1 MVKYKKRLIKRGGQG
16 VTARRISVDFDKKC
30 GKLKPYHAVSAGPRT
45 GGVNLSRDLSR
56 EFSEIGIPLVRLH
69 DLEYPY
75 GSNQFVDIHC
85 IFPDFS
91 KDPEDP
97 ESYNFAPTDAYV
109 RAIRECGADVILRLG
124 ESTDPF
130 PKKLYTKAPDDLQK
144 WASIC
149 EHIVMHYNEGFAG
162 GFKMNLKQLEILG
175 GADDPRVFS
184 GSPEEFFELYR
195 VVANRLKERFPRIKV
210 GGYGSGGF
218 YSFNRL
224 NSTEEQKSFV
234 PYLRAFL
241 RYISSPETS
250 APLDFLTWYS
260 YPTTPEEL
268 ALHARYA
275 RSILEECGHKRTK
288 SYLVGFNTHT
298 YLTDDI
304 TEKPS
309 YAAELASDIIS
320 LSRSDVDLAILADSP
335 LAASH
340 GKIFLSGGGAEN
352 CPVYH
357 TLLMYGEL
365 YKLGYAAETVG
376 DSRSEIYTLA
386 ATSGERHAVM
396 IVTRQYSGN
405 LELKLSGTSAAS
417 CRIRRIASRDGSF
430 RVGSVGAT
438 LAVVDNTVAFRAD
451 KDAVYL
457 ITLDN

>member
-1 MVKYKKRLIKRGGQG
+1 MN
-16 VTARRISVDFDKKC
+16 ARRISVDFGKKC
-30 GKLKPYHAVSAGPRT
+30 GRIKPYHAVSEGSRT
-45 GGVNLSRDLSR
+45 GGFNLSFDHSR
-56 EFSEIGIPLVRLH
+56 EFSEIGVPLVRLH
-69 DLEYPY
+69 DVEYPY

-91 KDPEDP
+91 KDPDEP
-97 ESYNFAPTDAYV
+97 ESYNFAPTDAYI
-109 RAIRECGADVILRLG
+109 RAIKETGADIIFRLG

-130 PKKLYTKAPDDLQK
+130 PKKLYTKTPTDIQK

-162 GFKMNLKQLEILG
+162 GYKMNIKQFEIVG

-184 GSPEEFFELYR
+184 DSPEEFFELYR

-234 PYLRAFL
+234 PFLRAFL

-250 APLDFLTWYS
+250 APLDFLTWYC
-260 YPTTPEEL
+260 YPATPEEL
-268 ALHARYA
+268 LLHARYA
-275 RSILEECGHKRTK
+275 RSILEECGHKRVK
-288 SYLVGFNTHT
+288 SYLAGYNTHT
-298 YLTDDI
+298 YLVDDI
-304 TEKPS
+304 QDKPS

-320 LSRSDVDLAILADSP
+320 LSRSDVDLAVLADSP
-335 LAASH
+335 LAASR
-340 GKIFLSGGGAEN
+340 GMTFLTGAPAEN

-357 TLLMYGEL
+357 TLVMYSEL

-386 ATSGERHAVM
+386 ATSGERHALM

-405 LELKLSGTSAAS
+405 LEVKLSGTNATS
-417 CRIRRIASRDGSF
+417 CRIRRIASRDGSY
-430 RVGSVGAT
+430 RVNSVGASLPVT
-438 LAVVDNTVAFRAD
+438 DNTVAFRAD
-451 KDAVYL
+451 KDAIYFL
-457 ITLDN
+457 NFDE

>member
-1 MVKYKKRLIKRGGQG
+1 MN
-16 VTARRISVDFDKKC
+16 ARRISVDFGKKC
-30 GKLKPYHAVSAGPRT
+30 GKLKPCHAVSQGART
-45 GGVNLSRDLSR
+45 RGVNLSQDLSR

-69 DLEYPY
+69 DVEYPY

-97 ESYNFAPTDAYV
+97 ESYNFAPTDAYI
-109 RAIRECGADVILRLG
+109 RAIRDTGADIILRLG

-130 PKKLYTKAPDDLQK
+130 PKKLYANTPSDLEK
-144 WASIC
+144 WASFC

-162 GFKMNLKQLEILG
+162 GYKMNLKHFEIFG
-175 GADDPRVFS
+175 GADDPRIFA
-184 GSPEEFFELYR
+184 GRPEEFFELYR

-234 PYLRAFL
+234 PFLRAFL
-241 RYISSPETS
+241 RYISAPETK

-268 ALHARYA
+268 ALYARYA
-275 RSILEECGHKRTK
+275 RSTLEECGHKRAK
-288 SYLVGFNTHT
+288 SYIAGYNTHT
-298 YLTDDI
+298 YLADDI

-309 YAAELASDIIS
+309 FAAELASDIIS
-320 LSRSDVDLAILADSP
+320 LTRSDVDLAVLADSP
-335 LAASH
+335 IAASY
-340 GKIFLSGGGAEN
+340 GKTFLTGAPIET

-357 TLLMYGEL
+357 VLLMYGEL

-376 DSRSEIYTLA
+376 DSRSEIYTLG
-386 ATSGERHAVM
+386 ATSGDAHALM
-396 IVTRQYSGN
+396 IVTRLYSGN
-405 LELKLSGTSAAS
+405 LEVKISGATASA
-417 CRIRRIASRDGSF
+417 CRIRRIASRDGSYK
-430 RVGSVGAT
+430 VSSVGAT
-438 LAVVDNTVAFRAD
+438 LPVQDNTVAFRAD

>member
-1 MVKYKKRLIKRGGQG
+1 MN
-16 VTARRISVDFDKKC
+16 ARRISVDFGKKC
-30 GKLKPYHAVSAGPRT
+30 GKLKPCHAVSQGART
-45 GGVNLSRDLSR
+45 RGVNLSQDLSR

-69 DLEYPY
+69 DVEYPY

-97 ESYNFAPTDAYV
+97 ESYNFAPTDAYI
-109 RAIRECGADVILRLG
+109 RAIRDTGADIILRLG

-130 PKKLYTKAPDDLQK
+130 PKKLYANTPSDLEK
-144 WASIC
+144 WASVC

-162 GFKMNLKQLEILG
+162 GYKMNLKHFEIFG
-175 GADDPRVFS
+175 GADDPRIFA
-184 GSPEEFFELYR
+184 GRPEEFFELYR

-234 PYLRAFL
+234 PFLRAFL
-241 RYISSPETS
+241 RYISAPETK

-268 ALHARYA
+268 ALYARYA
-275 RSILEECGHKRTK
+275 RSTLEECGHKRAK
-288 SYLVGFNTHT
+288 SYIAGYNTHT
-298 YLTDDI
+298 YLADDI

-309 YAAELASDIIS
+309 FAAELASDIIS
-320 LSRSDVDLAILADSP
+320 LTRSDVDLAVLADSP
-335 LAASH
+335 IAASY
-340 GKIFLSGGGAEN
+340 GKTFLTGAPIET

-357 TLLMYGEL
+357 VLLMYGEL

-376 DSRSEIYTLA
+376 DSRSEIYTLG
-386 ATSGERHAVM
+386 ATSGDAHALM
-396 IVTRQYSGN
+396 IVTRLYSGN
-405 LELKLSGTSAAS
+405 LEGKISGATASA
-417 CRIRRIASRDGSF
+417 CRIRRIASRDGSYK
-430 RVGSVGAT
+430 VSSVGAT
-438 LAVVDNTVAFRAD
+438 LPVQDNTVAFRAD

>member
-1 MVKYKKRLIKRGGQG
+1 MK
-16 VTARRISVDFDKKC
+16 ARRINVDFSKKC
-30 GKLKPYHAVSAGPRT
+30 GKLKPYHAVSQGPRT
-45 GGVNLSRDLSR
+45 GGVNLLSDVSR

-69 DLEYPY
+69 DVEYPY

-109 RAIRECGADVILRLG
+109 RAIREVGADMILRLG

-130 PKKLYTKAPDDLQK
+130 PKKLYTKTPDDLQK
-144 WASIC
+144 WASVC

-162 GFKMNLKQLEILG
+162 GYKMNLKQLEIFG

-195 VVANRLKERFPRIKV
+195 TVASRLKERFPRIKV
-210 GGYGSGGF
+210 GGYGCGGF

-241 RYISSPETS
+241 RYISSPETK
-250 APLDFLTWYS
+250 APLDFLTWYC

-275 RSILEECGHKRTK
+275 RSTLEECGHKRTK
-288 SYLVGFNTHT
+288 SYLVGYNTHA
-298 YLTDDI
+298 YLSDDI
-304 TEKPS
+304 TERPS
-309 YAAELASDIIS
+309 YAAELASVIVS

-335 LAASH
+335 LYASY
-340 GKIFLSGGGAEN
+340 GKTFLSGDAAEN

-405 LELKLSGTSAAS
+405 LEVKLSGTSAAC
-417 CRIRRIASRDGSF
+417 CRIRRIASRDGTHAVS
-430 RVGSVGAT
+430 SVGAT
-438 LAVVDNTVAFRAD
+438 LPVGDNTVAFRAD
-451 KDAVYL
+451 KDAIYFL
-457 ITLDN
+457 SFDE

>member
-1 MVKYKKRLIKRGGQG
+1 MN
-16 VTARRISVDFDKKC
+16 ARRISVDFSKKC
-30 GKLKPYHAVSAGPRT
+30 GKLKPYHAVSQGART
-45 GGVNLSRDLSR
+45 CGVTLSHDATR
-56 EFSEIGIPLVRLH
+56 EFCEIGIPLVRLN
-69 DLEYPY
+69 DVEYPY

-109 RAIRECGADVILRLG
+109 RAIRETGADVIFRLG

-130 PKKLYTKAPDDLQK
+130 PKKLYAKAPADYEK
-144 WASIC
+144 WACVC
-149 EHIVMHYNEGFAG
+149 EHIVMHYNEGFADG
-162 GFKMNLKQLEILG
+162 YKMNLKQFEIFG
-175 GADDPRVFS
+175 GADDPRVFE
-184 GSPEEFFELYR
+184 GKPEEFFELYR

-224 NSTEEQKSFV
+224 NATEEQKTFV

-241 RYISSPETS
+241 RYISAPDTK
-250 APLDFLTWYS
+250 APLDFLTWYC

-275 RSILEECGHKRTK
+275 RSTLEECGHKRAK
-288 SYLVGFNTHT
+288 SYLVGYNTHA
-298 YLTDDI
+298 YLVEDI
-304 TEKPS
+304 TDKPS

-320 LSRSDVDLAILADSP
+320 LTRCDVDLAVLADAPSS
-335 LAASH
+335 LSY
-340 GKIFLSGGGAEN
+340 GRTFLTGGAAEN

-365 YKLGYAAETVG
+365 YKLGYSAETVG

-386 ATSGERHAVM
+386 ATSGERHALM

-405 LELKLSGTSAAS
+405 LEVKLSGTSATS
-417 CRIRRIASRDGSF
+417 CRIRRIASRDGTHAVS
-430 RVGSVGAT
+430 SVGAT
-438 LAVVDNTVAFRAD
+438 LPVGDNTVAFRAD
-451 KDAVYL
+451 KDAIYFL
-457 ITLDN
+457 SFDE

>member
-1 MVKYKKRLIKRGGQG
+1 MNIQREEWYFVK
-16 VTARRISVDFDKKC
+16 ARRISVDFDKKC
-30 GKLKPYHAVSAGPRT
+30 GKLKPYHAVSHGPRT
-45 GGVNLSRDLSR
+45 GGVNLSKDLSR
-56 EFSEIGIPLVRLH
+56 EFCEIGVPAVRLH
-69 DLEYPY
+69 DVEYPY

-91 KDPEDP
+91 KDPDDP
-97 ESYNFAPTDAYV
+97 ESYNFAPTDAYIS
-109 RAIRECGADVILRLG
+109 AIKQTGADIILRLG
-124 ESTDPF
+124 ESTDLF
-130 PKKLYTKAPDDLQK
+130 PKKLYAKSPCDLEK
-144 WASIC
+144 WASVC

-162 GFKMNLKQLEILG
+162 GYKMKVKQLEIFG

-184 GSPEEFFELYR
+184 GSPEEFFEIYR

-210 GGYGSGGF
+210 GGYGCGGF

-224 NSTEEQKSFV
+224 NATEEQKTYV

-250 APLDFLTWYS
+250 APLDFLTWYC

-275 RSILEECGHKRTK
+275 RSILEECGHKRAR
-288 SYLVGFNTHT
+288 SYLVGYNTHA
-298 YLTDDI
+298 YLVDGI

-309 YAAELASDIIS
+309 YAAELASVIIT
-320 LSRSDVDLAILADSP
+320 LSRTDVDLAVLADSP
-335 LAASH
+335 LSASF
-340 GKIFLSGGGAEN
+340 GKTFLTGGIAEN

-386 ATSGERHAVM
+386 ATSGERHALM

-405 LELKLSGTSAAS
+405 LELKVSGTAATS
-417 CRIRRIASRDGSF
+417 CRIRRIASRDGTY
-430 RVGSVGAT
+430 RVGSVSAT
-438 LAVVDNTVAFRAD
+438 LPVTDYTVAFRAD
-451 KDAVYL
+451 KDAVYFV
-457 ITLDN
+457 TFD